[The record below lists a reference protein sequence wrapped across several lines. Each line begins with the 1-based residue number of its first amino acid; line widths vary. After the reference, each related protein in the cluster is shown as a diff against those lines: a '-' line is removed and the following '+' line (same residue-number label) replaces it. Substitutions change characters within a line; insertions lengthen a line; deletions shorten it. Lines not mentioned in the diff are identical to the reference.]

1 MKSKDIL
8 AINLKYYRFLANLSQ
23 EKFAEAINTSLIYI
37 NQLENGKRNPS
48 LEMLDRIA
56 HSISKLLGIKISS
69 ADLIRYDK
77 KKIVK
82 LKRVD
87 GTKK

>member
-23 EKFAEAINTSLIYI
+23 EKFAETINTSLIYI

-48 LEMLDRIA
+48 VEMLDRIA

-87 GTKK
+87 GTKQ

>member
-23 EKFAEAINTSLIYI
+23 EKFAEALNTSLIYI

-69 ADLIRYDK
+69 TDLIRYDK